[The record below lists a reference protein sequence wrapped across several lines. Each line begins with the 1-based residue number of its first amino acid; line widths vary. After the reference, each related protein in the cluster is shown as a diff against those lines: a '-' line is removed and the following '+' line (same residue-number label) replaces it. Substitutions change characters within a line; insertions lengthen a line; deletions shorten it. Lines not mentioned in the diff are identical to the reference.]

1 LNACLHL
8 HRDPEQS
15 GCLSSPQNFEPC
27 PETELDPR
35 QRQKDYVAKTWAS
48 GIMKMKFNFN

>member
-1 LNACLHL
+1 MPAFISTVILSKAAAFL
-8 HRDPEQS
+8 HRKI
-15 GCLSSPQNFEPC
+15 SSLVPK
-27 PETELDPR
+27 TELDPR